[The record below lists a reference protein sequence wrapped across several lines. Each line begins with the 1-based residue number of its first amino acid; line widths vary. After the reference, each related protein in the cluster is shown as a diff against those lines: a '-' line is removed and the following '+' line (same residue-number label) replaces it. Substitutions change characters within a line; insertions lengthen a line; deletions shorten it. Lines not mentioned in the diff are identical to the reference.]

1 MKQTIFTLLLLSTIG
16 LISCRKTEVG
26 KDIKQYDQEQIES
39 YITNNGITGMQR
51 DLSNGD
57 TTGIYY
63 KIILPGNGVG
73 YEYTDSISFVY
84 TLKSLDGLY
93 NESDTIKNHYS
104 GYVGHIA
111 QAPLVPPLSK
121 GMQLMVRNVLKKGG
135 SMRVLIPSRLAF
147 GVKGAGS
154 GSSSTVNSKI
164 AGNQCLDYYIHAIND
179 QKAYD
184 EDIMLKYIATN
195 NLTGY
200 QKSPIGLYYK
210 INTAGT
216 GTVPITDNTTI
227 SITYTGSL
235 LNGTVFDSYATTDN
249 TGTSLEIPDMILG
262 VQEGAKNYC
271 TTGSNVSFLIPSR
284 LAYGKNGTSKT
295 PANSCLRFDMVVIS
309 TTP

>member
-1 MKQTIFTLLLLSTIG
+1 MKQTIFTLLLLSTLG
-16 LISCRKTEVG
+16 LMSCRKTQVD
-26 KDIKQYDQEQIES
+26 KDIKQYDQEQIDS
-39 YITNNGITGMQR
+39 YISTNGITGMQR
-51 DLSNGD
+51 DLSGGD

-63 KIILPGNGVG
+63 KTIMPGNGVG

-84 TLKSLDGLY
+84 SLKTFDGLY
-93 NESDTIKNHYS
+93 ASVDTITNRYS
-104 GYVGHIA
+104 AYVGQISITGLPA
-111 QAPLVPPLSK
+111 GL
-121 GMQLMVRNVLKKGG
+121 QLMVKNVLKKGG
-135 SMRVLIPSRLAF
+135 SMRLLIPSRLAY

-154 GSSSTVNSKI
+154 GSSSTANSKI

-184 EDIMLKYIATN
+184 DDLLIKYIAAN
-195 NLTGY
+195 SLSGY
-200 QKSPIGLYYK
+200 QKTPSGLYYK

-227 SITYTGSL
+227 SITYTGTL

-249 TGTSLEIPDMILG
+249 TGTSFEIPDMILG

-284 LAYGKNGTSKT
+284 LAYGNKGTSKT
-295 PANSCLRFDMVVIS
+295 PANSCLRFDMVVVS